1 MTKKAPLFSL
11 KYLLHDMFKWFM
23 SWKCLLFWRIKATYD
38 GKEAKKKI
46 KGGAVVVSNHV
57 AFVDPFVTQGLIWYR
72 RFHFIAM
79 EELMKNKFSR
89 WWYRHVFLTE
99 PISRTAPSIKT
110 IADASKLVS
119 NGNLLCLFPEGHIKT
134 SENKVDDF
142 KGGAI
147 LIAYRAEAPIVPIYH
162 QKRKSIWNRTRMVV
176 GKTINPYEIIGPTIT
191 QQKIAEVAKQLTEYT
206 AYLETLLK

>member
-79 EELMKNKFSR
+79 EELMKSKFSR

-147 LIAYRAEAPIVPIYH
+147 LIAYRAKAPIVPIYH

-206 AYLETLLK
+206 TYLETLLK

>member
-79 EELMKNKFSR
+79 EELMKSKFSR

-110 IADASKLVS
+110 IADASKLVG
-119 NGNLLCLFPEGHIKT
+119 NGNVLCLFPEGHIKT

-147 LIAYRAEAPIVPIYH
+147 LIAYRAKAPIVPIYH

>member
-1 MTKKAPLFSL
+1 MTKKAPLFSF
-11 KYLLHDMFKWFM
+11 KYLLHDCFKWFM

-38 GKEAKKKI
+38 GKEAKNKI

-79 EELMKNKFSR
+79 EELMKSKFSR

-147 LIAYRAEAPIVPIYH
+147 LIAYRAKAPIVPIYH